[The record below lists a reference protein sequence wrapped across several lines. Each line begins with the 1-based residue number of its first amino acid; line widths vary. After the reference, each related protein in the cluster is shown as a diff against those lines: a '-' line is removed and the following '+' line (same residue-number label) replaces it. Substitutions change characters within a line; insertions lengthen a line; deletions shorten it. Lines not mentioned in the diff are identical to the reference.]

1 MCLALP
7 ARVITVDD
15 DDGGVVE
22 LGGVRRRVSF
32 ALIDSVVVGDHVIV
46 HVGYALTR
54 LDTAEAEATLAAF
67 AAGDT
72 VNTVESDDPKP
83 AP

>member
-15 DDGGVVE
+15 DDGGLVD

-32 ALIDSVVVGDHVIV
+32 SLIVGVQVGDHVIV

-67 AAGDT
+67 AAAGA
-72 VNTVESDDPKP
+72 KP
-83 AP
+83 SS

>member
-32 ALIDSVVVGDHVIV
+32 ALIDGVCVGDHVII

-54 LDTAEAEATLAAF
+54 LDTAEADATLEAF

-72 VNTVESDDPKP
+72 VNTVETDDAKP

>member
-7 ARVITVDD
+7 ACVITVDD
-15 DDGGVVE
+15 DGGGIVE

-32 ALIDSVVVGDHVIV
+32 SLLERVEVGDHVIV

-54 LDTAEAEATLAAF
+54 LDTDEAEATLAAF
-67 AAGDT
+67 AAAEG
-72 VNTVESDDPKP
+72 KP
-83 AP
+83 SS

>member
-7 ARVITVDD
+7 ARVVELAGNDQAVI
-15 DDGGVVE
+15 E
-22 LGGVRRRVSF
+22 LGGIRKTISL
-32 ALIDSVVVGDHVIV
+32 ALVDGIAPGDYVIV

-54 LDTAEAEATLAAF
+54 LDPVQAEATLALM
-67 AAGDT
+67 AASTT
-72 VNTVESDDPKP
+72 VAA

>member
-1 MCLALP
+1 MAAMCLALP

-15 DDGGVVE
+15 DNGGVVE

-32 ALIDSVVVGDHVIV
+32 ALLDEVHVGDHVIV

-67 AAGDT
+67 AVAD
-72 VNTVESDDPKP
+72 VKSCS
-83 AP
+83 